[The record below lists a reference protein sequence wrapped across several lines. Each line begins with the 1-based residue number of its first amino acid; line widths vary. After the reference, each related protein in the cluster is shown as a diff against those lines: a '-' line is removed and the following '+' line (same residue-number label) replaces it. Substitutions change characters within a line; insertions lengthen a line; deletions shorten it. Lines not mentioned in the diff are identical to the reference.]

1 MNESALMIVL
11 RLVHIFSGIFWAGTA
26 ALLAWFILP
35 AQTALGQAGAA
46 FMMDLMLRRRLRA
59 YLMTAMILTL
69 LSGIAMYAYL
79 AMTTHGMWARSTTAM
94 VLGVGAVVGIIAGG
108 IGGSIGS
115 ATAKKMAQLGATIQ
129 AAGGQATD
137 AQRAEMAML
146 QARSHQAL
154 RIVSL
159 LLIITIAAMAS
170 ARYL

>member
-1 MNESALMIVL
+1 MNESSLMIVL

-26 ALLAWFILP
+26 ALLAWFVLP
-35 AQTALGQAGAA
+35 AQSVLGQAAGA
-46 FMMDLMLRRRLRA
+46 FMMELMLRRRLRV
-59 YLMTAMILTL
+59 YLLTAMILTL
-69 LSGIAMYAYL
+69 LSGIAIYAHL
-79 AMTTHGMWARSTTAM
+79 AMATDGAWARSMTGK
-94 VLGVGAVVGIIAGG
+94 VLGFGALVAIIAGG
-108 IGGSIGS
+108 YGGTVGGKAAKRMTEIG
-115 ATAKKMAQLGATIQ
+115 AAVQ
-129 AAGGQATD
+129 AAGGLPTE